1 MFFKNRPENHETSVF
16 LCFMNKNIYKHIG
29 EKVYNACKCNNVSI
43 YELPDMIKNMQSYE
57 STLIKKELEMKNLLE
72 ISGKELTRILHDNVS
87 VDGYSLKQH
96 LLRISY
102 L

>member
-1 MFFKNRPENHETSVF
+1 MFFKNRPDNQETSIF

-57 STLIKKELEMKNLLE
+57 NTLIKK
-72 ISGKELTRILHDNVS
+72 
-87 VDGYSLKQH
+87 
-96 LLRISY
+96 
-102 L
+102 

>member
-1 MFFKNRPENHETSVF
+1 
-16 LCFMNKNIYKHIG
+16 MNKNIYKHIG

-72 ISGKELTRILHDNVS
+72 ISGKELTRILHENVS
-87 VDGYSLKQH
+87 VDG
-96 LLRISY
+96 
-102 L
+102 

>member
-1 MFFKNRPENHETSVF
+1 M
-16 LCFMNKNIYKHIG
+16 
-29 EKVYNACKCNNVSI
+29 YNACKCNNVSI

-87 VDGYSLKQH
+87 VDG
-96 LLRISY
+96 
-102 L
+102 

>member
-1 MFFKNRPENHETSVF
+1 
-16 LCFMNKNIYKHIG
+16 MNKNIYKHIG